1 MADKETKVVIE
12 LSSKDRALLKQVTKQ
27 LEGIHKELEQQN
39 ALAEVRTAVDV
50 TWLRMNQEED
60 TDDECQTTL
69 N

>member
-60 TDDECQTTL
+60 TDDEWQTTL